1 MAPAGLAWL
10 AQACMFVAAAA
21 QGRAWGKGS
30 WAGAQGFANRSAYQA
45 QAPVCDFYAGGHC
58 YTLWGE
64 ALSIDSME
72 LKCQADVDGHL
83 AIVETREQYVA
94 VRDFLGDRVDDEG
107 VAVRVGAYKL
117 GERVRPRL
125 LL

>member
-1 MAPAGLAWL
+1 MAGGLAWL
-10 AQACMFVAAAA
+10 VAAWMIVAAAA

-45 QAPVCDFYAGGHC
+45 QAPDCDFYAGGHC